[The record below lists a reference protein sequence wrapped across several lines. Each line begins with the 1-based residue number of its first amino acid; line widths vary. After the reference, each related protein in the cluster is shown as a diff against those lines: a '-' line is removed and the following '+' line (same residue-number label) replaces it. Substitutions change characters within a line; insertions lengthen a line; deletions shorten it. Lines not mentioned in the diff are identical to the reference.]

1 MDPTAVRARALKA
14 AAAAAVAAAAGA
26 TPAQAERLAGEAVG
40 VFIEAAA
47 AASAAVGGDGDDASP
62 AWAGPPPTG
71 TAPWTLEII
80 RSGVVVA
87 PPSPLP
93 VNPATGAA
101 TVGRSPD
108 AAIIIEHA
116 SSSRCHARLQVRSS
130 DGALFIRDQSST
142 HGTCVGADRLPPR
155 AWARVRAGAVLR
167 FGASTRLYVLGGGPD
182 DDDTKPAVPAAPAPR
197 RPDTAAVA
205 AAEMQR
211 ALKRGRRAEDDDDE
225 EEPGGGDDNNDWRA
239 LRSAGRLTERQA
251 TLATRIDKCRARAS
265 ALRAEAD
272 AIRAK
277 TTLEGVTAGQAATL
291 ARNDDKADALE
302 GEADDAEE
310 ALCDSLAAGAAAAKR
325 AKRGEGGGGGGRGR
339 RAASSDNDDD
349 YFDRTNRNRVGGRAP
364 AAAAEEPAL
373 DAATLVAHRDALR
386 AERAPAVAAAARA
399 RAEAGRHDGSTDPA
413 AADGE
418 TDALDAFMVGV
429 GRDAAADAVAAAD
442 AAVSALDAQ
451 LAEVEALLKVAD
463 PDGWVVGH

>member
-14 AAAAAVAAAAGA
+14 AAAAAVAAAQGA

-40 VFIEAAA
+40 IFVEAAA
-47 AASAAVGGDGDDASP
+47 NAAAAVGEDGDDTSP
-62 AWAGPPPTG
+62 AWAGPPPAG
-71 TAPWTLEII
+71 TPPWTLEII

-93 VNPATGAA
+93 TDPAGTA

-108 AAIIIEHA
+108 AAIIVEHA

-130 DGALFIRDQSST
+130 DGALFLRDENST
-142 HGTCVGADRLPPR
+142 HGTYVGADRLPPR

-182 DDDTKPAVPAAPAPR
+182 DEDTQPDAATTPAPR
-197 RPDTAAVA
+197 RPDTAAAA

-225 EEPGGGDDNNDWRA
+225 EERGGGDDDNDWRA
-239 LRSAGRLTERQA
+239 LRAAGRLTERQA
-251 TLATRIDKCRARAS
+251 ALAARADKCRSRAA

-272 AIRAK
+272 AIRRK

-291 ARNDDKADALE
+291 ARNDARADALE
-302 GEADDAEE
+302 GEVDDAEE
-310 ALCDSLAAGAAAAKR
+310 ALCDALAAGAAVAKR
-325 AKRGEGGGGGGRGR
+325 AKGGEGGGGRR
-339 RAASSDNDDD
+339 RAASSDEDDD
-349 YFDRTNRNRVGGRAP
+349 FFDRTKKAKPATTGT

-373 DAATLVAHRDALR
+373 DAATLVARRDALR
-386 AERAPAVAAAARA
+386 AERAAAVDAAARA
-399 RAEAGRHDGSTDPA
+399 RTQAASAAPA
-413 AADGE
+413 AADNPD

-442 AAVSALDAQ
+442 AAIAALAAQ
-451 LAEVEALLKVAD
+451 LAEAEALLKVAD
-463 PDGWVVGH
+463 PDGWVAGH